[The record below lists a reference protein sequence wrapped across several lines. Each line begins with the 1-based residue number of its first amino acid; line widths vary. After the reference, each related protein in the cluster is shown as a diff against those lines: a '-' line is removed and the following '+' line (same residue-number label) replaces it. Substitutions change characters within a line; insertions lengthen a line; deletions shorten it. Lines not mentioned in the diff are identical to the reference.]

1 MNTRTQF
8 EAQLEY
14 KNIRRMRAEDKW
26 LAKREKLEAKA
37 KPFIGELNRYDEKAD
52 RCFTVYYVFP
62 AGGKYKEGTYDQLV
76 TYLARLGYIR

>member
-37 KPFIGELNRYDEKAD
+37 KPFIGELNRYNEKAL
-52 RCFTVYYVFP
+52 RCTTCLRP
-62 AGGKYKEGTYDQLV
+62 GESTRK
-76 TYLARLGYIR
+76 ARTTN